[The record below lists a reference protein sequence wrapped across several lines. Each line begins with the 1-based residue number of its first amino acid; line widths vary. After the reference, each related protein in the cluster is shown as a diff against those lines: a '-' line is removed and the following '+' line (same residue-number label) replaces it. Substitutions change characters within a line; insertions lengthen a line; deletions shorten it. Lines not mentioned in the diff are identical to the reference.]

1 MKKML
6 RNLIIDETG
15 QGLVEYALIVG
26 LIALVAVVAI
36 TASGTSIG
44 AIWDTISTK
53 LGDANEVVNPTPW
66 YNLKSLQRSKI

>member
-26 LIALVAVVAI
+26 LIALAAVAFIAL
-36 TASGTSIG
+36 SGTSVNT
-44 AIWDTISTK
+44 IWESISNR
-53 LGDANEVVNPTPW
+53 LGDAADLDPTPW